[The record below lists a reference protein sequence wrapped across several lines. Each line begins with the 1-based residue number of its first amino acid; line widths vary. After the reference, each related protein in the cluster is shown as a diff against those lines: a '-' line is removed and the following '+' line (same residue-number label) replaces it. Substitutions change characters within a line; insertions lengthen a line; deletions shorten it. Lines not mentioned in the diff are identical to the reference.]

1 MRTNLEYNYF
11 EVESIKNGEI
21 SKTYERINVVSP
33 NIPNAKKISK
43 EEYEN
48 NIRTN

>member
-33 NIPNAKKISK
+33 NIPNSKKISK

-48 NIRTN
+48 NINQ